1 MIAQLVSFFL
11 AVIARMLQLLVKSC
25 FINFV
30 LFAFKF
36 FLWSRKQ
43 NRSVSNILQ
52 QNKIEKV
59 AGEPLVSYS
68 LIEVPRTLF

>member
-11 AVIARMLQLLVKSC
+11 AVIARMLQLVINSC
-25 FINFV
+25 LISFV

-43 NRSVSNILQ
+43 NRSISNILQ

-59 AGEPLVSYS
+59 DGEPLVSYS
-68 LIEVPRTLF
+68 LIEVPHTLF